1 MNSEAA
7 VKQKQDSLNQD
18 WQSSKFTSVERSKYL
33 LETGL
38 HADCEF
44 FVGDGVSTVK
54 EIPYLV

>member
-1 MNSEAA
+1 MNGKSA
-7 VKQKQDSLNQD
+7 VNKKQDSLNQD
-18 WQSSKFTSVERSKYL
+18 WQSSKFTSVERAKHL

-54 EIPYLV
+54 EVPYLV